1 MIAVDAM
8 GGDHAPG
15 EIVAGALAA
24 QREHGIR
31 VLLTGPAPRLRQVL
45 GGMGAIDEVQVM
57 PAEDNLAMDEG
68 ALASLRRP
76 RSSVAVACQL
86 VRRGDAAAVV
96 SAGSTGGI
104 VATARLRLRAL
115 PGVLRP
121 GLAVVLPTRPGR
133 TVLIDAGATADPKP
147 EMLVQF
153 GQLGVAYAQ
162 TALGVAAPRVGLL
175 TIGTEPGKGNK
186 FTRRAHELL
195 ASDPP
200 HGALPLSFA
209 GNVEGGDLLAG
220 QLDVIVTDGFTGNV
234 ALKTLEGSIR
244 FAAAELRAAVTATR
258 TARVGAFLQRRGL
271 RELTARLDAESY
283 GGAVLLGLGG
293 TVVIAHGASTAR
305 AVTSACLLAAD
316 LARGQITE
324 KITQRLGP
332 GRSAARGGHF
342 LRRPLRSEPAAAG
355 LPPISLGHGRST
367 AGSQRPGARRH
378 RRVVRPGVRRRRP
391 ADPAVLVRG
400 LPGQRGPAARQA
412 AAPLAAGGGRRAG
425 RPAGRGGH
433 LRRAGSQRARLHQ
446 PHPARRL
453 DRRPGLADAR
463 RPRLGLAP
471 TASPQTV
478 VVEYSSPNVAKE
490 MHVGHLRTTIVGD
503 AIARVLEFAGHRV
516 IRDNHVGDWG
526 TPFGML
532 IEHLLDVGEHS
543 AEAALLTT
551 DPNAFYQA
559 ARRKFDNDPA
569 FTERARSRLVQLQA
583 GDPATMTIW
592 QRLVDI
598 SRGYLHQVYT
608 RLGVSLTDDDIRGES
623 FYNDLLADTV
633 SLLEKKASRP

>member
-1 MIAVDAM
+1 LDEAPALAAHPGDPLTAAPDGAQRPPKASDADGAAGSGGTGGTGVSVGARESGGSADAGGHGESADLSADGARHAGFDASGPVIAVDAM

-31 VLLTGPAPRLRQVL
+31 VLLTGPAARLRQALTAL
-45 GGMGAIDEVQVM
+45 GAVDELQVV

-86 VRRGDAAAVV
+86 VRRGEAAAVV

-104 VATARLRLRAL
+104 VATARLRLRSL

-162 TALGVAAPRVGLL
+162 LTLGVAAPRVGLL

-220 QLDVIVTDGFTGNV
+220 ELDVIVTDGFTGNV

-244 FAAAELRAAVTATR
+244 FASAELRAAVTGTR
-258 TARVGAFLQRRGL
+258 TARVGALLQRRGL
-271 RELTARLDAESY
+271 RELATRLDAESY

-316 LARGQITE
+316 LARGELTE

-332 GRSAARGGHF
+332 GRSANRGGHF
-342 LRRPLRSEPAAAG
+342 LRRPLPSAATSGRVPITDKLEAWPIHSRSSRSGCTTPSWRRSA
-355 LPPISLGHGRST
+355 RST
-367 AGSQRPGARRH
+367 STR
-378 RRVVRPGVRRRRP
+378 
-391 ADPAVLVRG
+391 
-400 LPGQRGPAARQA
+400 
-412 AAPLAAGGGRRAG
+412 
-425 RPAGRGGH
+425 
-433 LRRAGSQRARLHQ
+433 
-446 PHPARRL
+446 
-453 DRRPGLADAR
+453 
-463 RPRLGLAP
+463 
-471 TASPQTV
+471 
-478 VVEYSSPNVAKE
+478 
-490 MHVGHLRTTIVGD
+490 
-503 AIARVLEFAGHRV
+503 
-516 IRDNHVGDWG
+516 IR
-526 TPFGML
+526 
-532 IEHLLDVGEHS
+532 
-543 AEAALLTT
+543 
-551 DPNAFYQA
+551 
-559 ARRKFDNDPA
+559 
-569 FTERARSRLVQLQA
+569 
-583 GDPATMTIW
+583 
-592 QRLVDI
+592 
-598 SRGYLHQVYT
+598 
-608 RLGVSLTDDDIRGES
+608 
-623 FYNDLLADTV
+623 
-633 SLLEKKASRP
+633 

>member
-1 MIAVDAM
+1 MGATTPALKLEGHIKDEASSAAAHPGDPLSAAPDSPERRSPARDGEGGSRPTADSTGPGDSGGARYSASPGEQADPGRPADGAPRTGGDGSGPVIAVDAM

-31 VLLTGPAPRLRQVL
+31 VLLTGPAARLREVL
-45 GGMGAIDEVQVM
+45 GGMGAIDEVQVV

-104 VATARLRLRAL
+104 VATARLRLRSL

-162 TALGVAAPRVGLL
+162 TALGVPAPRVGLL

-220 QLDVIVTDGFTGNV
+220 ELDVIVTDGFTGNV
-234 ALKTLEGSIR
+234 ALKTLEGTIR

-258 TARVGAFLQRRGL
+258 TARIGAFLQRRGL
-271 RELTARLDAESY
+271 RELAARLDAESY

-316 LARGQITE
+316 LARGEITE

-332 GRSAARGGHF
+332 GRSAGRGGHF
-342 LRRPLRSEPAAAG
+342 LRRPLLAPPVIGAATGRHGACGVAYRLRSW
-355 LPPISLGHGRST
+355 PIHSRFWLSGCTTPSSRRSARST
-367 AGSQRPGARRH
+367 AT
-378 RRVVRPGVRRRRP
+378 
-391 ADPAVLVRG
+391 
-400 LPGQRGPAARQA
+400 
-412 AAPLAAGGGRRAG
+412 
-425 RPAGRGGH
+425 
-433 LRRAGSQRARLHQ
+433 
-446 PHPARRL
+446 
-453 DRRPGLADAR
+453 
-463 RPRLGLAP
+463 P
-471 TASPQTV
+471 T
-478 VVEYSSPNVAKE
+478 
-490 MHVGHLRTTIVGD
+490 R
-503 AIARVLEFAGHRV
+503 
-516 IRDNHVGDWG
+516 
-526 TPFGML
+526 
-532 IEHLLDVGEHS
+532 
-543 AEAALLTT
+543 
-551 DPNAFYQA
+551 
-559 ARRKFDNDPA
+559 
-569 FTERARSRLVQLQA
+569 
-583 GDPATMTIW
+583 
-592 QRLVDI
+592 
-598 SRGYLHQVYT
+598 
-608 RLGVSLTDDDIRGES
+608 
-623 FYNDLLADTV
+623 
-633 SLLEKKASRP
+633 

>member
-24 QREHGIR
+24 QREHGVR
-31 VLLTGPAPRLRQVL
+31 VLLTGPAARLRQVL
-45 GGMGAIDEVQVM
+45 GGMGAIEEIQIV

-162 TALGVAAPRVGLL
+162 TALGVGAPRVGLL

-244 FAAAELRAAVTATR
+244 FAAAELRAAVTGTR
-258 TARVGAFLQRRGL
+258 TARVGALLQRRGL
-271 RELTARLDAESY
+271 RELAARLDAESY

-316 LARGQITE
+316 LARGEITE
-324 KITQRLGP
+324 KITQRLSP
-332 GRSAARGGHF
+332 GRTAGRGGHF
-342 LRRPLRSEPAAAG
+342 LRRPLRCW
-355 LPPISLGHGRST
+355 
-367 AGSQRPGARRH
+367 
-378 RRVVRPGVRRRRP
+378 
-391 ADPAVLVRG
+391 
-400 LPGQRGPAARQA
+400 RGP
-412 AAPLAAGGGRRAG
+412 GGRARACG
-425 RPAGRGGH
+425 AAYRLRSWPIHSRFSRGGCTT
-433 LRRAGSQRARLHQ
+433 R
-446 PHPARRL
+446 
-453 DRRPGLADAR
+453 
-463 RPRLGLAP
+463 
-471 TASPQTV
+471 
-478 VVEYSSPNVAKE
+478 SSPRSA
-490 MHVGHLRTTIVGD
+490 RTT
-503 AIARVLEFAGHRV
+503 A
-516 IRDNHVGDWG
+516 
-526 TPFGML
+526 TPTRRSGPPRSR
-532 IEHLLDVGEHS
+532 ISRPTWRCRS
-543 AEAALLTT
+543 ASGS
-551 DPNAFYQA
+551 A
-559 ARRKFDNDPA
+559 ARRGRSPPSWPPGSTSRTCAPNPRSAGPA
-569 FTERARSRLVQLQA
+569 SST
-583 GDPATMTIW
+583 
-592 QRLVDI
+592 
-598 SRGYLHQVYT
+598 
-608 RLGVSLTDDDIRGES
+608 
-623 FYNDLLADTV
+623 
-633 SLLEKKASRP
+633 

>member
-1 MIAVDAM
+1 MTRGEGHATYEAPSAAAHPGDALSTEPDGQERRPAPRDGEAGPDGGREPGSAADTGPPPGRSGYSPVRAGPSQDRPLRPESGAPRPVIAVDAM

-24 QREHGIR
+24 QREHGVRI
-31 VLLTGPAPRLRQVL
+31 LLTGPAARLRQVL
-45 GGMGAIDEVQVM
+45 GGLGAIDEVQIV

-104 VATARLRLRAL
+104 VATARLRLRAQ

-162 TALGVAAPRVGLL
+162 TALGVAAPQVGLL

-244 FAAAELRAAVTATR
+244 FAAGELRAAVTGTR
-258 TARVGAFLQRRGL
+258 TARVGALLQRKGL
-271 RELTARLDAESY
+271 RELSARLDAESY

-305 AVTSACLLAAD
+305 AVTSACRLAAD

-332 GRSAARGGHF
+332 GRSGTRGGHF
-342 LRRPLRSEPAAAG
+342 LRRPLPAPPTRLSHPFIASGRARAADKLESWPIHSRFSHSGYTTPSSRRSA
-355 LPPISLGHGRST
+355 RST
-367 AGSQRPGARRH
+367 AT
-378 RRVVRPGVRRRRP
+378 
-391 ADPAVLVRG
+391 
-400 LPGQRGPAARQA
+400 
-412 AAPLAAGGGRRAG
+412 
-425 RPAGRGGH
+425 
-433 LRRAGSQRARLHQ
+433 
-446 PHPARRL
+446 
-453 DRRPGLADAR
+453 
-463 RPRLGLAP
+463 P
-471 TASPQTV
+471 T
-478 VVEYSSPNVAKE
+478 
-490 MHVGHLRTTIVGD
+490 R
-503 AIARVLEFAGHRV
+503 
-516 IRDNHVGDWG
+516 
-526 TPFGML
+526 
-532 IEHLLDVGEHS
+532 
-543 AEAALLTT
+543 
-551 DPNAFYQA
+551 
-559 ARRKFDNDPA
+559 
-569 FTERARSRLVQLQA
+569 
-583 GDPATMTIW
+583 
-592 QRLVDI
+592 
-598 SRGYLHQVYT
+598 
-608 RLGVSLTDDDIRGES
+608 
-623 FYNDLLADTV
+623 
-633 SLLEKKASRP
+633 